1 MMSLTAVTPHA
12 CQASRP
18 CNSRPCFHIRLDA
31 PVWRRPAH
39 RDAAA
44 CPSHLGEVVC
54 GLASWAHEH
63 GLRGGQVTVLAVDT
77 HPAGSPPA
85 GSNPAASGF
94 AFTSIPV

>member
-12 CQASRP
+12 CQASGP
-18 CNSRPCFHIRLDA
+18 CTGMPCFHIRLDA
-31 PVWRRPAH
+31 PAWRRPAH

-54 GLASWAHEH
+54 GLASWAHDH
-63 GLRGGQVTVLAVDT
+63 GLRGGQVTVLAVNPN
-77 HPAGSPPA
+77 PASAP
-85 GSNPAASGF
+85 PAASGF

>member
-1 MMSLTAVTPHA
+1 MMSLTAVTPDA

-18 CNSRPCFHIRLDA
+18 CSSRPCFHIRFDA
-31 PVWRRPAH
+31 PVWRRPAR

-54 GLASWAHEH
+54 RVASWAHEN
-63 GLRGGQVTVLAVDT
+63 GLRGGQVTVLAVDP
-77 HPAGSPPA
+77 HPASPPPT
-85 GSNPAASGF
+85 GTYRVASGF